1 MKSIAL
7 TALALSAALAL
18 AGCGGDS
25 APAPAPVE
33 LSQPPVVQP
42 PVAQPPV
49 AQPPVAQPPI
59 EQPPVVQPPA
69 KPSHAFLDHW
79 HLCKTPRTGI
89 TPLGRAYPDREG
101 SLEHELSF
109 LRGWLNED
117 YLWYREIPTDIKQSD
132 FTDPVAYFNVLKT
145 PLLTASGRPK
155 DRYHFTYN
163 SDRYDEMIEKGVDLG
178 YGVAWSRNSGAQVPR
193 TWLATTVEPGSPAA
207 SAGLRRGDMLVSVD
221 GVDFVGATGVAEVA
235 LFNAALFP
243 VKADQPHQFGVKRAG
258 VLIEASMKSAK
269 VLAAPVSNTRV
280 IETLTGK
287 VGYLT
292 FGSHNG
298 VSELQLIESFAT
310 LKNAGVTDLVLD
322 VRYNGGGLLF
332 IASEVAYMI
341 AGPGPTEGKVF
352 ERPVHNDKTAPL
364 NAFVFRST
372 AFGFAAPTPAK
383 SGTVLPYLGLKRV
396 TLLTTPGTCSAS
408 ESIINSLRGVD
419 IEVSLIGG
427 ETCGKPYA
435 FTPVPNCGTTYFA
448 IQFRGVNHKGEG
460 DYADGF
466 APTCAVPDDFSRQV
480 GDPAEAMLA
489 AALTYRATGVCPA
502 PVSARARAAPLLL
515 VREQVREIA
524 IYPTAR

>member
-1 MKSIAL
+1 MKSITL
-7 TALALSAALAL
+7 TAVALSAALAL

-25 APAPAPVE
+25 APAASAFAPVE
-33 LSQPPVVQP
+33 PSPPAAQPPAVQP
-42 PVAQPPV
+42 PVAPAPVAPPPV
-49 AQPPVAQPPI
+49 AA
-59 EQPPVVQPPA
+59 PA
-69 KPSHAFLDHW
+69 KPSLAFLDHW
-79 HLCKTPRTGI
+79 HLCQTPRTGI

-117 YLWYREIPTDIKQSD
+117 YLWYREIPDIKQSD

-178 YGVAWSRNSGAQVPR
+178 YGVAWSRNTGAAVPR

-207 SAGLRRGDMLVSVD
+207 GAGLRRGDMLVGVD
-221 GVDFVGATGVAEVA
+221 GVDFIGATGVAEVA
-235 LFNAALFP
+235 LINAALFP
-243 VKADQPHQFGVKRAG
+243 LKADQPHQFVVSRAG
-258 VLIEASMKSAK
+258 ALIDASMKSAK
-269 VLAAPVSNTRV
+269 VLATPVANTRV
-280 IETLTGK
+280 IETPTGK

-292 FGSHNG
+292 FASHNG
-298 VSELQLIESFAT
+298 VSERQLIESFTT

-352 ERPVHNDKTAPL
+352 ERPVHNDKTVPRDP
-364 NAFVFRST
+364 FVFRST

-383 SGTVLPYLGLKRV
+383 AGTVLPYLGLKRV

-419 IEVSLIGG
+419 VEVNLVGG

-480 GDPAEAMLA
+480 GDPAEGMLA
-489 AALTYRATGVCPA
+489 AALTYRASGVCPA
-502 PVSARARAAPLLL
+502 PASASARGRAAPLQL
-515 VREQVREIA
+515 VREPVREIA